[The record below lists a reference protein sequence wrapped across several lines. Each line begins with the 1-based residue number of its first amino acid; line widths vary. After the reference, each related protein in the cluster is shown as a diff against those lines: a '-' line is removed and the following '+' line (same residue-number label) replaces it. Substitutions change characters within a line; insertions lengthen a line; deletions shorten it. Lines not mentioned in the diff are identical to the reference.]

1 MTDQFNSVSSST
13 SIADLATDALGV
25 PLAHVGLQWS
35 YREEPAPGDLV
46 WADQSRLARLLVVDG
61 VPHLLLAD
69 GNSAPAAGRV
79 ARKVLALYF
88 EEDLGFPGNLLI
100 PAPWDQGGVHHGS

>member
-1 MTDQFNSVSSST
+1 MFDQFNSFPT

-25 PLAHVGLQWS
+25 PLAHIGLMWS

-46 WADQSRLARLLVVDG
+46 WADHTRLARLVLEDS

-69 GNSAPAAGRV
+69 GTSAPAAGRA

-88 EEDLGFPGNLLI
+88 EEDQGFPGNLLI
-100 PAPWDQGGVHHGS
+100 PAPWDQGGVRHG